1 MPRLSARRAF
11 LNDIEAYLESRG
23 IIRFLQITMMKSN
36 WDEGIIE
43 EMEDLWEI
51 HELVSEKRYLMDRT
65 LSAGR
70 HEGDILYRLIYDYP
84 DSAFLTMFR
93 MHPDAFWKIV
103 ELLTPYWKKTERTW
117 LGSTILVR
125 C

>member
-1 MPRLSARRAF
+1 
-11 LNDIEAYLESRG
+11 
-23 IIRFLQITMMKSN
+23 MKSN

-103 ELLTPYWKKTERTW
+103 ELLTPYWKKTEW
-117 LGSTILVR
+117 ALLSW
-125 C
+125 